1 MNNYA
6 NSNHP
11 PRGHPSNQP
20 PAQGN
25 PAVAGATFFVDQ
37 KKGEINEL
45 KQLLRS
51 VSVDRD
57 PKKKRE
63 VIKKVIAYMTLG
75 IDVSRLFTEMML
87 AIETRDLV
95 VKKMVYLYLCT
106 YARQKPDLAIMCI
119 NTLQRDCNNQDPMV
133 RGLALRSLCSLR
145 LPAMV
150 EYISDPLKAS
160 LVDANSYVRK
170 TGVMAILKM
179 WHLWPQAVEE
189 GAMVDTLY
197 NMLQDSDAQVVANC
211 VVVLNEIMADAG
223 GMATNTAIVHHLLG
237 RLEDFNEWGVCHVL
251 ALVSRHEA
259 ADEDEAFE
267 IMNLV
272 DPVLRTSNS
281 GAVLA
286 AVNCFLLLTKDMPDM
301 RYQVY
306 ERTKAPLLTLM
317 AGGSPETVFCILRH
331 LEGMLPRC
339 PGVFDDE
346 YRQFFTRYNE
356 PTGVKYAKVRCLALL
371 ADPNTSEAVIGEL
384 GEYATDIDPLLAR
397 QAIRAVG
404 KICLRLPGSAAAAIE
419 RLIDLMGMDVGYVKA
434 EAVQVVQ
441 MLLRKYP
448 QWRTEVLPSLQR
460 CLKHIDEPAGKA
472 AVIWMV
478 GEYGEEITEAPYML
492 EPLVDAWDEEPSSDI
507 KMHLLTAAV
516 KLFFKRPPEMQSM
529 LGRLLARAV
538 NDVSSQDLHD
548 RALLYHRLLKHDP
561 EVARRV
567 CCCEKPP
574 VSGEFAEDRDTGRRD
589 IIFSEFN
596 TLSMVYDDHS
606 DNFTLPEFRVKRVK
620 NTRAFPGET
629 EANDLADLGLA
640 LERSKADQQQ
650 LYEAAAAVGGGGTA
664 DGSSTAATSA
674 AAAAAAPE
682 VDLLGLMG
690 GEESGGGGG
699 ESEGVAAGGG
709 VKFQTG
715 ITINS
720 AQFQSLWGQLGAG
733 IESSFD
739 LFKLPGSTEEVE
751 GLLAPRGVYTMASG
765 DKPAAMKFFFYAK
778 DLSGSTYLMQCSVLK
793 PEMSLELVVKCD
805 SPDSAERAR
814 VIAAVLKEALARYL
828 R

>member
-1 MNNYA
+1 MNHYA
-6 NSNHP
+6 QSSQP
-11 PRGHPSNQP
+11 PRGHPQQP
-20 PAQGN
+20 PPPGGN
-25 PAVAGATFFVDQ
+25 SAMTGAAFFVDQ

-45 KQLLRS
+45 KQLLRT

-160 LVDANSYVRK
+160 LTDANSYVRK

-179 WHLWPQAVEE
+179 WHLWPQAVED
-189 GAMVDTLY
+189 GVMVDTLY

-251 ALVSRHEA
+251 ALVSRHEP
-259 ADEDEAFE
+259 ADDEEAFE

-286 AVNCFLLLTKDMPDM
+286 AVNCFLLLTKKMPDM
-301 RYQVY
+301 RFQVY

-317 AGGSPETVFCILRH
+317 AGGSPETVFCILKH

-346 YRQFFTRYNE
+346 YRQFFTSKYRV

-371 ADPNTSEAVIGEL
+371 ADPNTAESVVAEL
-384 GEYATDIDPLLAR
+384 GEYAGDIDPQLAR
-397 QAIRAVG
+397 HAIRAVG
-404 KICLRLPGSAAAAIE
+404 KICLRLPGSASVGIE
-419 RLIDLMGMDVGYVKA
+419 RLIDLMGMEVGYVKA
-434 EAVQVVQ
+434 EAVQVVEV
-441 MLLRKYP
+441 LLRKYP
-448 QWRTEVLPSLQR
+448 QWRAEVLPSLQR

-492 EPLVDAWDEEPSSDI
+492 EPLVDAWEEEPSCEI
-507 KMHLLTAAV
+507 KMQLLTAAV

-567 CCCEKPP
+567 CCCERPP
-574 VSGEFAEDRDTGRRD
+574 VAGEFAEDRDTGRRD

-606 DNFTLPEFRVKRVK
+606 DNFTLPQFRAKKIK
-620 NTRAFPGET
+620 NTRAFPGEA
-629 EANDLADLGLA
+629 EANDLSDLGLA
-640 LERSKADQQQ
+640 LELSKASHR
-650 LYEAAAAVGGGGTA
+650 EFVRVGSLILVWSFPFYPT
-664 DGSSTAATSA
+664 SSWSFCC
-674 AAAAAAPE
+674 P
-682 VDLLGLMG
+682 LFLGFVF
-690 GEESGGGGG
+690 S
-699 ESEGVAAGGG
+699 GVASPWMACNSWDAPRIAR
-709 VKFQTG
+709 

-720 AQFQSLWGQLGAG
+720 AQFQSLWARLGAG
-733 IESSFD
+733 VESSFD
-739 LFKLPGSTEEVE
+739 LSRVPTSTEEVE
-751 GLLAPRGVYTMASG
+751 GQLTARGVNTMASG
-765 DKPAAMKFFFYAK
+765 NKPASMKFFFYAK
-778 DLSGSTYLMQCSVLK
+778 DLLGSTYLMQCSILK

-805 SPDSAERAR
+805 APDPAESAQ
-814 VIAAVLKEALARYL
+814 VIAGVLKEALTSYL

>member
-1 MNNYA
+1 
-6 NSNHP
+6 
-11 PRGHPSNQP
+11 
-20 PAQGN
+20 
-25 PAVAGATFFVDQ
+25 
-37 KKGEINEL
+37 
-45 KQLLRS
+45 QLLRA

-160 LVDANSYVRK
+160 LTDANSYVRK

-179 WHLWPQAVEE
+179 WHLWPQAVED

-197 NMLQDSDAQVVANC
+197 NMLQDNDAQVVANC

-237 RLEDFNEWGVCHVL
+237 RLEDFNEWGVCHIL

-286 AVNCFLLLTKDMPDM
+286 AV
-301 RYQVY
+301 Y

-317 AGGSPETVFCILRH
+317 AGGSSETVYCILKH

-371 ADPNTSEAVIGEL
+371 ADSTTAEAVIAEL
-384 GEYATDIDPLLAR
+384 GEYAGDMDPLLAR
-397 QAIRAVG
+397 QAMRAVG

-419 RLIDLMGMDVGYVKA
+419 RLIDLMGMDVSYVKA
-434 EAVQVVQ
+434 EAVQVVEV
-441 MLLRKYP
+441 LVRKYP

-478 GEYGEEITEAPYML
+478 GEYGDEIT
-492 EPLVDAWDEEPSSDI
+492 
-507 KMHLLTAAV
+507 
-516 KLFFKRPPEMQSM
+516 
-529 LGRLLARAV
+529 
-538 NDVSSQDLHD
+538 
-548 RALLYHRLLKHDP
+548 
-561 EVARRV
+561 
-567 CCCEKPP
+567 
-574 VSGEFAEDRDTGRRD
+574 
-589 IIFSEFN
+589 
-596 TLSMVYDDHS
+596 
-606 DNFTLPEFRVKRVK
+606 
-620 NTRAFPGET
+620 
-629 EANDLADLGLA
+629 
-640 LERSKADQQQ
+640 
-650 LYEAAAAVGGGGTA
+650 
-664 DGSSTAATSA
+664 
-674 AAAAAAPE
+674 
-682 VDLLGLMG
+682 
-690 GEESGGGGG
+690 
-699 ESEGVAAGGG
+699 
-709 VKFQTG
+709 
-715 ITINS
+715 
-720 AQFQSLWGQLGAG
+720 
-733 IESSFD
+733 
-739 LFKLPGSTEEVE
+739 
-751 GLLAPRGVYTMASG
+751 
-765 DKPAAMKFFFYAK
+765 
-778 DLSGSTYLMQCSVLK
+778 
-793 PEMSLELVVKCD
+793 
-805 SPDSAERAR
+805 
-814 VIAAVLKEALARYL
+814 
-828 R
+828 

>member
-1 MNNYA
+1 HVPCVREGKRTAMSMNQYGN
-6 NSNHP
+6 
-11 PRGHPSNQP
+11 SNQP
-20 PAQGN
+20 QRGPAQQPPPPQSN
-25 PAVAGATFFVDQ
+25 PTGGSYFVDQ

-45 KQLLRS
+45 KQLLRA

-160 LVDANSYVRK
+160 LTDANSYVRK

-179 WHLWPQAVEE
+179 WHLWPQAVED

-197 NMLQDSDAQVVANC
+197 NMLQDTDAQVVANC

-237 RLEDFNEWGVCHVL
+237 RLEDFNEWGVCHIL
-251 ALVSRHEA
+251 ALVSRHEP

-286 AVNCFLLLTKDMPDM
+286 AV
-301 RYQVY
+301 Y

-317 AGGSPETVFCILRH
+317 AGGSSETVYCILKH

-371 ADPNTSEAVIGEL
+371 ADSTTAEAVIAEL
-384 GEYATDIDPLLAR
+384 GEYAGDMDPLLAR
-397 QAIRAVG
+397 QAMRAVG

-419 RLIDLMGMDVGYVKA
+419 RLIDLMGMDVSYVKA
-434 EAVQVVQ
+434 EAVQVVEV
-441 MLLRKYP
+441 LLRKYP

-478 GEYGEEITEAPYML
+478 GEYGDEITEAPYML
-492 EPLVDAWDEEPSSDI
+492 EPLVDAWEEEPSCQI

-538 NDVSSQDLHD
+538 NDLSSQDLHD

-567 CCCEKPP
+567 CCCERPP

-589 IIFSEFN
+589 VVFSEFN

-606 DNFTLPEFRVKRVK
+606 DNFTLPEFRAKKVK
-620 NTRAFPGET
+620 NTRAIPGEA

-650 LYEAAAAVGGGGTA
+650 LYEAAVAAPAGGGGGTSGGDVA
-664 DGSSTAATSA
+664 PP
-674 AAAAAAPE
+674 AAAAPE

-690 GEESGGGGG
+690 GDENGGGWGG
-699 ESEGVAAGGG
+699 EGSQAAPTAAGGG
-709 VKFQTG
+709 VEFQTG

-720 AQFQSLWGQLGAG
+720 GQFQSLWAALGAG
-733 IESSFD
+733 VESSFEMS
-739 LFKLPGSTEEVE
+739 KVPASTQEVE
-751 GLLAPRGVYTMASG
+751 GLLTARGVNTMASG
-765 DKPAAMKFFFYAK
+765 NKPAAMKFFFYAK
-778 DLSGSTYLMQCSVLK
+778 DVLGSTYLMQCSVLK
-793 PEMSLELVVKCD
+793 PERLLELVVKSD
-805 SPDSAERAR
+805 APDPSESAR
-814 VIAAVLKEALARYL
+814 VISGVVKEAFASYL